1 MIVIFII
8 AIIRPPPFLPGDGGG
23 LGLGFQSTAEDLLMV
38 SPKIFQ
44 ALLFG
49 SGNAT
54 NSHTDSANE
63 YLLED
68 FSGPFQLEDVR
79 SFGPPRDCWVADSAK
94 SSRSRCRN
102 QPAPNADCGQ
112 IMTNTA
118 KRIGGPSN
126 FSKEAALSHFCFEH
140 KSCLVRDCPTP
151 SRDDAAGKLDHLL
164 HVTSVC

>member
-1 MIVIFII
+1 
-8 AIIRPPPFLPGDGGG
+8 
-23 LGLGFQSTAEDLLMV
+23 MV

-49 SGNAT
+49 SGNAA

-140 KSCLVRDCPTP
+140 KSC
-151 SRDDAAGKLDHLL
+151 AWF
-164 HVTSVC
+164 VTAPPLPETMRLASLTISFMSLARADIR